1 MQTLQGDSPWL
12 RAYPRRRHRKSTT
25 LRYPTLLRAEDCGLA
40 TREVVS
46 LEEVEDDFTTMC
58 SKFTSFRSYFLHS
71 GTGQTFVNSLLA
83 DLRRAFP
90 ACTLSEPECVDV
102 LCLGLGNPATNRA
115 SLRQLALLDLLIE
128 RDTRLARSRTR
139 LYDPVFRCAS
149 RQFIRGLGMQVILNN
164 QEACYPLSP
173 DRYHFIMLPHCAP
186 GLLNNLLL
194 TNWSKHLLDRMVLF
208 SNGWREMRAE
218 FNATGESEDVIAQVF
233 GCIDILES
241 VLVVGDGN
249 QLWKKR
255 HTSKCL
261 EERDFE
267 GMRIQWF
274 RSEDLAEMPQ
284 NIWDQPPL
292 TVVTG
297 VSQTI
302 DSAAHSKTVRTQ
314 DSVDRSR
321 FYADLIDFQTVPCFI
336 DSADKS
342 P

>member
-1 MQTLQGDSPWL
+1 MQTLQEDSPWL

-25 LRYPTLLRAEDCGLA
+25 LRYPTLRAEDCGLA
-40 TREVVS
+40 TRGVVS
-46 LEEVEDDFTTMC
+46 LEEVEDDFTTIC
-58 SKFTSFRSYFLHS
+58 SKFTTFRSYFVHS

-90 ACTLSEPECVDV
+90 ASTLSEPECVDV

-139 LYDPVFRCAS
+139 LYDPVFRCTS
-149 RQFIRGLGMQVILNN
+149 RQFIRGLGMQVISKN

-194 TNWSKHLLDRMVLF
+194 TNWSKRLLDRMVLF
-208 SNGWREMRAE
+208 SNGWREMRVE

-233 GCIDILES
+233 SCINILES
-241 VLVVGDGN
+241 ILVVGDGN
-249 QLWKKR
+249 QVWKKR
-255 HTSKCL
+255 RTSKCL
-261 EERDFE
+261 EEHDFE

-274 RSEDLAEMPQ
+274 RSEGLAEMPQ
-284 NIWDQPPL
+284 QIWDQPPL
-292 TVVTG
+292 TFAAE
-297 VSQTI
+297 VSQTV
-302 DSAAHSKTVRTQ
+302 DSLTHSKTVRIP
-314 DSVDRSR
+314 DSVDHSR
-321 FYADLIDFQTVPCFI
+321 FSADLIDFQTVPCFI
-336 DSADKS
+336 DSEDES

>member
-1 MQTLQGDSPWL
+1 MQTFQEDSPWL

-25 LRYPTLLRAEDCGLA
+25 LRYPTPLRADDCGLA
-40 TREVVS
+40 TRGVVS

-58 SKFTSFRSYFLHS
+58 SKFASFRSYFAHS
-71 GTGQTFVNSLLA
+71 GAGQAFVNSLLA

-90 ACTLSEPECVDV
+90 ASTLSEPECVDV

-139 LYDPVFRCAS
+139 LYDPVFRCTS
-149 RQFIRGLGMQVILNN
+149 RQFIRGLGMQVVSKN

-194 TNWSKHLLDRMVLF
+194 TNWSKHLLDRIVLF
-208 SNGWREMRAE
+208 SNGWREMIAE

-233 GCIDILES
+233 ACIDILKS
-241 VLVVGDGN
+241 ILVVGDGN
-249 QLWKKR
+249 QVWKKR
-255 HTSKCL
+255 RSSKCL
-261 EERDFE
+261 DEHDFE

-274 RSEDLAEMPQ
+274 RSEGLAEMPQ
-284 NIWDQPPL
+284 NIWDQPPP
-292 TVVTG
+292 TFVTG
-297 VSQTI
+297 GSQTI
-302 DSAAHSKTVRTQ
+302 NSSAHSKTVPTP

-321 FYADLIDFQTVPCFI
+321 FYADFIDFQTMPSFI
-336 DSADKS
+336 DSADES